1 MSQNEPS
8 GWAIGWALF
17 AAVILITVGCF
28 QVIAGIAAI
37 AEDDVITVTENYV
50 LELDVTTWGWAH
62 LILGA
67 VLILSGLGI
76 MTGNVLAR
84 TVGVFVA
91 ALSMIANF
99 AFIPFQPVWSIA
111 IIALDVAVIWAL
123 TAHGRDVVA
132 DDYPDRPLSTGYGTG
147 SPQGPV

>member
-17 AAVILITVGCF
+17 AAVVLITVGCF
-28 QVIAGIAAI
+28 QVIAGISAI
-37 AEDDVITVTENYV
+37 AEDDLIVKAPNYV
-50 LELDVTTWGWAH
+50 FNLDVSQWGWVH

-67 VLILSGLGI
+67 ILILSGLGI
-76 MTGNVLAR
+76 MTGNVVAR

-91 ALSMIANF
+91 ALSAIANF
-99 AFIPFQPVWSIA
+99 AFIPYYPVWSIA
-111 IIALDVAVIWAL
+111 IIAIDIAIIWAL

-132 DDYPDRPLSTGYGTG
+132 E
-147 SPQGPV
+147 